1 MQISNKLQDEKNKNS
16 LWRYITA
23 FLKLLTPFRVCVGC
37 CCLSMSILIIYS
49 ILITSIDRLINSE
62 CGFSCGYMLEKSPK
76 YFNPLDAIL
85 LKLSSYHERIFNI
98 QLFLLDTFLFAIIL
112 LYTFICVLYGVIK
125 LGINLFSLE
134 IYRINKRNTIP

>member
-16 LWRYITA
+16 LWRYISA
-23 FLKLLTPFRVCVGC
+23 FLKLLTPFRVFAGC

-76 YFNPLDAIL
+76 YFNPMDAIL
-85 LKLSSYHERIFNI
+85 LKLSS
-98 QLFLLDTFLFAIIL
+98 
-112 LYTFICVLYGVIK
+112 
-125 LGINLFSLE
+125 
-134 IYRINKRNTIP
+134 